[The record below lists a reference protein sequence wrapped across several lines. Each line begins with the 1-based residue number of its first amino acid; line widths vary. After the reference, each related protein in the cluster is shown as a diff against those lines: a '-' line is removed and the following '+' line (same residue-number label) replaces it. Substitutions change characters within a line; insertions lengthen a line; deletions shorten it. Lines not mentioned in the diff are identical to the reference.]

1 MWVDMI
7 DTYCNVPGPADGYV
21 RVPIY
26 VDLTEKE
33 YRTLRKKFCNEFN
46 KDGTPIRCFVV
57 TRSELPKLYDTTK
70 SLASYKCDL
79 MFRWLFKL

>member
-7 DTYCNVPGPADGYV
+7 DSYYNVPGPADGYV

-33 YRTLRKKFCNEFN
+33 YGALCKKFCNEFN
-46 KDGTPIRCFVV
+46 KNGRPIRCLVAI
-57 TRSELPKLYDTTK
+57 RSELPKRYDATK
-70 SLASYKCDL
+70 SLNSYKYEQML
-79 MFRWLFKL
+79 RWLFKL